1 MTILQSKLVS
11 LTQKQEHLRQI
22 FWLDDESEAAKKTYL
37 TSARRDFIFYD
48 DNFFEILFRM
58 SFLLQIIKTE
68 PNWQPNCQKHSQPMF
83 HKQVILI
90 IPMQTF
96 RRCYEQVTD
105 RKYGELSLMKYGLPP
120 IASRIT

>member
-68 PNWQPNCQKHSQPMF
+68 PN
-83 HKQVILI
+83 
-90 IPMQTF
+90 
-96 RRCYEQVTD
+96 
-105 RKYGELSLMKYGLPP
+105 
-120 IASRIT
+120 